1 MDNNEFYNW
10 LLTEKQMS
18 TRAAKD
24 VISRCRRICK
34 MCDATSIDTVS
45 ISALESC
52 TEFAEKSM
60 FIKSKLKRALTLCSE
75 YGDNE

>member
-1 MDNNEFYNW
+1 MDNYEFYNW

-24 VISRCRRICK
+24 VISRCKRICK
-34 MCDATSIDTVS
+34 MCDATSIDAVS
-45 ISALESC
+45 LENLEGC
-52 TEFAEKSM
+52 AEFAEKSM
-60 FIKSKLKRALTLCSE
+60 FIKSQLKRALALRSE

>member
-24 VISRCRRICK
+24 VISRCKRICK
-34 MCDATSIDTVS
+34 MCNVTSIGTVS
-45 ISALESC
+45 IPALESC
-52 TEFAEKSM
+52 AEFTEKSM
-60 FIKSKLKRALTLCSE
+60 FIKSQLKRALTLHSE